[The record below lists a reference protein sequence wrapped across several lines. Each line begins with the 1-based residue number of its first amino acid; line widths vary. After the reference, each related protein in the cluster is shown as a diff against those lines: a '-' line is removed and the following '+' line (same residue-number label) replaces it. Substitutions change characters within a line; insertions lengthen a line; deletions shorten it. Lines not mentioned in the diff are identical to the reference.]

1 MVVLPDEYS
10 DSNFIQDY
18 VLLFPKT
25 GEVVAPRLD
34 YLKVFNPIF
43 GVARTLPEGPI
54 PYTG

>member
-10 DSNFIQDY
+10 DSNSIQDY

-25 GEVVAPRLD
+25 GEVVAPRLN

-43 GVARTLPEGPI
+43 GVARTLPEGPMQ
-54 PYTG
+54 YTG